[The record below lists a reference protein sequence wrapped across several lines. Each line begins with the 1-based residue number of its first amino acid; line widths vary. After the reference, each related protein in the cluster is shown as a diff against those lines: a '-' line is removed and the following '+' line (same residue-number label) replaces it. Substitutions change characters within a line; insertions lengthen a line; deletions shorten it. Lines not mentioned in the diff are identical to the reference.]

1 VIGDPISHPLD
12 GGSVM
17 PRPARFALVIVTLA
31 MVVALPSGASAQV
44 EDWQRVVRSRHASAV
59 FVQLDGCDQVE
70 VYVSASDGKYVNRR
84 GAVNKQGLLGVL
96 IQVRDAC
103 AEPGPKG
110 YPVVYRADGMTLDPL
125 GSTPRFGLAWVAATL
140 PGTDDAGEAVQL
152 RVDLRWEAL
161 GEFERSRVS
170 GHGWFP
176 PGEKRGAWVGTYSQ
190 TLTASAVAGGT
201 LWVDGRALD
210 LGPTHDALLQQVRY
224 ACKVIQHP
232 RGGAEVDC

>member
-1 VIGDPISHPLD
+1 
-12 GGSVM
+12 M
-17 PRPARFALVIVTLA
+17 PRHARFTIVLVTLGLLLA
-31 MVVALPSGASAQV
+31 TLPATASAGV

-59 FVQLDGCDQVE
+59 FVQLDGCEQME
-70 VYVSASDGKYVNRR
+70 IYVSASDGKYVNRR
-84 GAVNKQGLLGVL
+84 DAVNKQGLLGVL

-110 YPVVYRADGMTLDPL
+110 YPVIYSADGMTLDRL
-125 GSTPRFGLAWVAATL
+125 YSTPRFGRAWVAATL

-152 RVDLRWEAL
+152 RVDLRWEAM
-161 GEFERSRVS
+161 GEFERGRVS

-176 PGEKRGAWVGTYSQ
+176 PDEKRGAWVGTFSH
-190 TLTASAVAGGT
+190 TLTAPAVAWGT
-201 LWVDGRALD
+201 LWVDGRALA
-210 LGPTHDALLQQVRY
+210 LVPTHDALLQQVRY

>member
-1 VIGDPISHPLD
+1 
-12 GGSVM
+12 M
-17 PRPARFALVIVTLA
+17 PPPARFALVVVTLGLLVA
-31 MVVALPSGASAQV
+31 ALPATASAEV

-59 FVQLDGCDQVE
+59 FVQLNGCDQVE
-70 VYVSASDGKYVNRR
+70 VYVSATDGKYVNRR

-110 YPVVYRADGMTLDPL
+110 YPVVYSADGMTLDPL
-125 GSTPRFGLAWVAATL
+125 GSTPRFGRAWVAGSL
-140 PGTDDAGEAVQL
+140 EGTDDAGAAVQL
-152 RVDLRWEAL
+152 RVDLQWRPLA
-161 GEFERSRVS
+161 EFERGRVS

-176 PGEKRGAWVGTYSQ
+176 PEEKRGAWVGTFSH
-190 TLTASAVAGGT
+190 TLTAPAVAWGT
-201 LWVDGRALD
+201 LWVDGRALA
-210 LGPTHDALLQQVRY
+210 LEPTHDALLQQVRY